1 MGMYNDPNQNPNYQ
15 NPNYQNQGYQNQGYQ
30 QPNYQ
35 QPNYQ
40 QPNQLQAP
48 ENHLAK
54 AIVGTILCW
63 PFGIAG
69 IINAAKVNNLWNS
82 GRYEE
87 AVAASQNA
95 AKWARISLT
104 LGIILWVIYFIY
116 IFVAMVALGL

>member
-1 MGMYNDPNQNPNYQ
+1 MGMYNDPNQDPN
-15 NPNYQNQGYQNQGYQ
+15 YQNQGYQ

-35 QPNYQ
+35 QFQ

-54 AIVGTILCW
+54 AIVGTVLCW

-69 IINAAKVNNLWNS
+69 IVNAAKVNNLWNS

-87 AVAASQNA
+87 AVAASQSA

-104 LGIILWVIYFIY
+104 LGIISMVIYVIYFVVL
-116 IFVAMVALGL
+116 VAAGL